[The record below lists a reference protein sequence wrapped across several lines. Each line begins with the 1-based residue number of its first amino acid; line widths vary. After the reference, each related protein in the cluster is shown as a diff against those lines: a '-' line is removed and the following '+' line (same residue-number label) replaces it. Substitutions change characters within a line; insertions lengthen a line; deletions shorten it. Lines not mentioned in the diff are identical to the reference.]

1 MGSRRYPGRR
11 PLKGWQLT
19 ALVGV
24 VGALGVAGCSS
35 SSLVVRRGRLQHQ
48 SAAASATPS
57 ATGSATSGSIVW
69 SASPITTNSHGDTR
83 TMLITAFNKLYPN
96 IHVTLVSAPT
106 NTDTNRATLATEI
119 SGGSATPDVFMGDV
133 IWPAQFGAHQL
144 AVPLSDY
151 LPASYW
157 AQFAP
162 GLVAGA
168 SYKGKVYGSP
178 LFEDQGFM
186 YYRKDL
192 LAKEGLSPP
201 TTWEQLESEAKTQL
215 QKARLVKYGFVWQG
229 ASYEGLTCNFMEYLA
244 SAGGT
249 ATNSDYT
256 TATLDS
262 PAAIKA
268 VTFMRSLV
276 TTGVT
281 PAAITTFQEPQAM
294 NTFQTGH
301 SAFLRNWDYAYSAAI
316 SPATGKLTAS
326 QVGVEPMPA
335 FAGQPTPGY
344 SNIGGWNMYI
354 NPHSKNITADLTF
367 IKFLASPTAQTILAT
382 DYGEI
387 PTTTAV
393 RDAATTA
400 ALNPV
405 LAIVRQ
411 DQAGPAARGHAQ
423 LPGAEHRD
431 LHQRERGAGRLDLAL
446 RGDGRS
452 PVAGQHRT
460 QHYQRR
466 TLTRPPA
473 PRAGGRHK
481 AP

>member
-35 SSLVVRRGRLQHQ
+35 SSSSSSQ
-48 SAAASATPS
+48 SAAGTGTSSASSGAST
-57 ATGSATSGSIVW
+57 AAGSATSGSIVW
-69 SASPITTNSHGDTR
+69 SASPISTNSHGDTR
-83 TMLITAFNKLYPN
+83 TVLISAFNKVYPN
-96 IHVTLVSAPT
+96 IHVTLTSAPT

-192 LAKEGLSPP
+192 LAKEGLTPP
-201 TTWEQLESEAKTQL
+201 TTWEQLESDAQKL
-215 QKARLVKYGFVWQG
+215 QKAGLVKYGFVWQG

-249 ATNSDYT
+249 ATNSTYT

-276 TTGVT
+276 TTGVS
-281 PAAITTFQEPQAM
+281 PSAITTFQEPQAM
-294 NTFQTGH
+294 ATFQTGNA
-301 SAFLRNWDYAYSAAI
+301 AFLRNWDYAYAASISAGRWRQAH
-316 SPATGKLTAS
+316 
-326 QVGVEPMPA
+326 
-335 FAGQPTPGY
+335 GQPGRR
-344 SNIGGWNMYI
+344 G
-354 NPHSKNITADLTF
+354 ADAGVRRPAHPRVLQHRR
-367 IKFLASPTAQTILAT
+367 LEHVHQPAQQ
-382 DYGEI
+382 ERRRR
-387 PTTTAV
+387 P
-393 RDAATTA
+393 
-400 ALNPV
+400 
-405 LAIVRQ
+405 
-411 DQAGPAARGHAQ
+411 
-423 LPGAEHRD
+423 D
-431 LHQRERGAGRLDLAL
+431 LHQVPGQPHGADHPGGRLRRNPHHHRGAGR
-446 RGDGRS
+446 R
-452 PVAGQHRT
+452 Q
-460 QHYQRR
+460 
-466 TLTRPPA
+466 RPP
-473 PRAGGRHK
+473 R
-481 AP
+481 

>member
-11 PLKGWQLT
+11 SLKGWQL
-19 ALVGV
+19 AAV
-24 VGALGVAGCSS
+24 VGAAGAVVLAGCSS
-35 SSLVVRRGRLQHQ
+35 SGTSSTSSGG
-48 SAAASATPS
+48 ATQS

-69 SASPITTNSHGDTR
+69 SASPIAGSGATDTR
-83 TMLITAFNKLYPN
+83 TVLINAFEKKYPN

-106 NTDTNRATLATEI
+106 NTDTNRATLATQI

-133 IWPAQFGAHQL
+133 IWPAQFAAHQL

-151 LPASYW
+151 LPTSYW

-192 LAKEGLSPP
+192 LAKAGLQPP
-201 TTWEQLESEAKTQL
+201 TTWEQVQSDAVKLKNAG
-215 QKARLVKYGFVWQG
+215 LVKYGFVFQG

-249 ATNSDYT
+249 ATKSDYT

-262 PAAIKA
+262 PAAVKA
-268 VTFMRSLV
+268 ATFMRSLI
-276 TTGVT
+276 TSGAT
-281 PAAITTFQEPQAM
+281 PAAVSTFQEAQSMSIFAA
-294 NTFQTGH
+294 GD
-301 SAFLRNWDYAYSAAI
+301 AGFLRNWDYAYSNATT
-316 SPATGKLTAS
+316 PATGKLKPS

-354 NPHSKNITADLTF
+354 NPHSKNINLDLTF
-367 IKFLASPTAQTILAT
+367 IKYLASPDAQTILAT
-382 DYGEI
+382 KYSEI
-387 PTTTAV
+387 PTTTVV
-393 RDAATTA
+393 RSSPQVK

-405 LAIVRQ
+405 LAIISETKLVPRPAGTPNYPALSTAIYTNVNAVLAGSASPSAAMSAAQ
-411 DQAGPAARGHAQ
+411 SQANT
-423 LPGAEHRD
+423 
-431 LHQRERGAGRLDLAL
+431 AL
-446 RGDGRS
+446 S
-452 PVAGQHRT
+452 SS
-460 QHYQRR
+460 
-466 TLTRPPA
+466 
-473 PRAGGRHK
+473 AGGL
-481 AP
+481 